1 MRRRREKSSSRGVA
15 AWFVTYSDMVTL
27 LLTFFVM
34 LYSFSTINAQKWE
47 ALVQSLRGNIGVLEG
62 GASLDRLPGVDDT
75 SIPQIDLER
84 LDGYRKDK
92 EEAKPG
98 QDPFLKL
105 GSMSIVGVEIN
116 PRVNKPNVK
125 RGVFK
130 FEGTFFCLADSFH
143 EETVY

>member
-1 MRRRREKSSSRGVA
+1 MGL
-15 AWFVTYSDMVTL
+15 F
-27 LLTFFVM
+27 
-34 LYSFSTINAQKWE
+34 I
-47 ALVQSLRGNIGVLEG
+47 
-62 GASLDRLPGVDDT
+62 
-75 SIPQIDLER
+75 
-84 LDGYRKDK
+84 
-92 EEAKPG
+92 
-98 QDPFLKL
+98 L